1 MAVLVTTAAELNKW
15 RATMPGQRIAFV
27 PTMGALHAGHI
38 RLVERA
44 REIADAVVVSIFV
57 NPTQFGQ
64 GEDFE
69 RYPRTLENDLGLL
82 GDLADVV
89 YAPNVVDVYPPEAP
103 PPVMSAGSAGAGFEG
118 AARPGH
124 FDGMLTVVNRLFDV
138 VDPDVAVFG
147 QKDAQQVHLVRRLA
161 IERGGP
167 EIDVVRTVREDDGL
181 ARSSRNR
188 FLSSEERAA
197 AIAVPEAMRAVAAHI
212 HAGVP
217 AALAAGRAV
226 LAGEPL
232 ARIDYLELVSPADF
246 TPVDDTFH
254 GEATL
259 VVAARFGATRLLD
272 TETITVPENQQ
283 AKGLTPD
290 E

>member
-1 MAVLVTTAAELNKW
+1 MVLLVTTAAELDDW
-15 RATMPGQRIAFV
+15 RATKPGRRVAFV
-27 PTMGALHAGHI
+27 PTMGALHAGHV

-57 NPTQFGQ
+57 NPTQFGR

-69 RYPRTLENDLGLL
+69 RYPRTLDNDVSMLDG
-82 GDLADVV
+82 LADVV
-89 YAPNVVDVYPPEAP
+89 YAPSVDDVYPPDAAP
-103 PPVMSAGSAGAGFEG
+103 AVKSAGPAGDSFEG

-124 FDGMLTVVNRLFDV
+124 FEGMLTVVNRLFDIV
-138 VDPDVAVFG
+138 NPNVAVFG

-161 IERGGP
+161 FERGGP

-181 ARSSRNR
+181 ALSSRNR
-188 FLSSEERAA
+188 YLSSEERSAA
-197 AIAVPEAMRAVAAHI
+197 SAVPGAVWAVAANI
-212 HAGVP
+212 HEGVS

-226 LAGEPL
+226 LAAEPL
-232 ARIDYLELVSPADF
+232 ARLDYLELVSPADF

-272 TETITVPENQQ
+272 TETIPVP
-283 AKGLTPD
+283 
-290 E
+290 

>member
-1 MAVLVTTAAELNKW
+1 MDIIPRIADL
-15 RATMPGQRIAFV
+15 RARLAREASVAFV
-27 PTMGALHAGHI
+27 PTMGALHAGHV
-38 RLVERA
+38 RLAERA

-69 RYPRTLENDLGLL
+69 RYPRTMDNDMKLL
-82 GDLADVV
+82 G
-89 YAPNVVDVYPPEAP
+89 P
-103 PPVMSAGSAGAGFEG
+103 AGTGFEG

-124 FDGMLTVVNRLFDV
+124 FDGMLTVVNRLFDIV
-138 VDPDVAVFG
+138 KPDVAVFG

-161 IERGGP
+161 IERGWP

-188 FLSSEERAA
+188 YLSSEEREA
-197 AIAVPEAMRAVAAHI
+197 AIAVPDSLRAVAAHI
-212 HAGVP
+212 GTGVS

-226 LAGEPL
+226 LTAEPL
-232 ARIDYLELVSPADF
+232 ARLDYLELVSPADF
-246 TPVDDTFH
+246 TPVDNNFH

-259 VVAARFGATRLLD
+259 VVAARFGTTRLLD
-272 TETITVPENQQ
+272 TETIIVP
-283 AKGLTPD
+283 
-290 E
+290 

>member
-1 MAVLVTTAAELNKW
+1 MVLLLTTAAELHTW
-15 RATMPGQRIAFV
+15 RAGKPGQRVAFV
-27 PTMGALHAGHI
+27 PTMGALHEGHI

-57 NPTQFGQ
+57 NPTQFGR

-69 RYPRTLENDLGLL
+69 RYPRTLEDDVNML

-89 YAPNVVDVYPPEAP
+89 YAPGVDDVYPPDAP
-103 PPVMSAGSAGAGFEG
+103 PAVMSAGPAGTGFEG

-124 FDGMLTVVNRLFDV
+124 FNGMLTVVNRLFDIV
-138 VDPDVAVFG
+138 NPDVAVFG
-147 QKDAQQVHLVRRLA
+147 QKDAQQVHLVRRMA

-188 FLSSEERAA
+188 FLSAQERSA
-197 AIAVPEAMRAVAAHI
+197 AIAVPEAVRAVAAHI
-212 HAGVP
+212 GKGVS

-226 LAGEPL
+226 LAAEPL
-232 ARIDYLELVSPADF
+232 ARLEYLELVSPADF

-272 TETITVPENQQ
+272 TETITVPQNQQ

>member
-1 MAVLVTTAAELNKW
+1 VVLLVNTAVELDAW
-15 RATMPGQRIAFV
+15 RATIPGQRVAFV

-44 REIADAVVVSIFV
+44 RELADAVVVSIFV

-69 RYPRTLENDLGLL
+69 RYPRTLGNDMRLL

-89 YAPNVVDVYPPEAP
+89 YAPSVDDVYPPNSP
-103 PPVMSAGSAGAGFEG
+103 PPVKNAGPAGAGFEG
-118 AARPGH
+118 ASRPGH
-124 FDGMLTVVNRLFDV
+124 FDGMLTVVNRLFDI

-147 QKDAQQVHLVRRLA
+147 QKDAQQAFLVRRLA
-161 IERGGP
+161 AERGGP
-167 EIDVVRTVREDDGL
+167 DIDVVRTVREPDGL

-188 FLSSEERAA
+188 YLSPENRAA
-197 AIAVPEAMRAVAAHI
+197 AVAVPDAVRAVAANVD
-212 HAGVP
+212 AGVS

-226 LAGEPL
+226 LAAEPL
-232 ARIDYLELVSPADF
+232 GRLDYLELVSPADF
-246 TPVDDTFH
+246 TPVGENFH

-259 VVAARFGATRLLD
+259 VVAARFGTTRLLD
-272 TETITVPENQQ
+272 TEQIFLP
-283 AKGLTPD
+283 
-290 E
+290 

>member
-1 MAVLVTTAAELNKW
+1 VVLLVTTAAELRDW
-15 RATMPGQRIAFV
+15 RATKPGQRIAFV
-27 PTMGALHAGHI
+27 PTMGALHEGHI

-69 RYPRTLENDLGLL
+69 RYPRTLENDVGLL
-82 GDLADVV
+82 ADLADVV
-89 YAPNVVDVYPPEAP
+89 YAPSVDDVYPPDAP
-103 PPVMSAGSAGAGFEG
+103 PPVKSAGPAGAGFAG

-124 FDGMLTVVNRLFDV
+124 FDGMLTVVNRLFDIV
-138 VDPDVAVFG
+138 NPDVAVFG

-161 IERGGP
+161 RERGGP
-167 EIDVVRTVREDDGL
+167 EIDVVTTVREDDGL
-181 ARSSRNR
+181 ALSSRNR
-188 FLSSEERAA
+188 YLSSDERAA
-197 AIAVPEAMRAVAAHI
+197 ASAVPETVRTVAAQI
-212 HAGVP
+212 NTGVS

-226 LAGEPL
+226 LAAEPL
-232 ARIDYLELVSPADF
+232 ARLEYLELVSPADF

-272 TETITVPENQQ
+272 TEMITVP
-283 AKGLTPD
+283 
-290 E
+290 

>member
-1 MAVLVTTAAELNKW
+1 MVLLLTTAAELHTW
-15 RATMPGQRIAFV
+15 RAGKPGQRVAFV
-27 PTMGALHAGHI
+27 PTMGALHEGHI

-57 NPTQFGQ
+57 NPTQFGR

-69 RYPRTLENDLGLL
+69 RYPRKLEDDVNML
-82 GDLADVV
+82 GDQADVV
-89 YAPNVVDVYPPEAP
+89 YAPGVDDVYPPDAP
-103 PPVMSAGSAGAGFEG
+103 PAVMSAGPAGTGFEG

-124 FDGMLTVVNRLFDV
+124 FNGMLTVVNRLFDIV
-138 VDPDVAVFG
+138 NPDVAVFG

-188 FLSSEERAA
+188 LLSAQERSA
-197 AIAVPEAMRAVAAHI
+197 AIAVPEAVRAVAAHI
-212 HAGVP
+212 GKGVS

-226 LAGEPL
+226 LAAEPL
-232 ARIDYLELVSPADF
+232 ARLDYLELVSPADF

-272 TETITVPENQQ
+272 TETIPVP
-283 AKGLTPD
+283 
-290 E
+290 

>member
-1 MAVLVTTAAELNKW
+1 VVLLVSTAAELHDW
-15 RATMPGQRIAFV
+15 CAAIPGQRVAFV
-27 PTMGALHAGHI
+27 PTMGALHAGHV

-44 REIADAVVVSIFV
+44 REIADVVVVSIFV

-69 RYPRTLENDLGLL
+69 RYPRTLDNDMKLL
-82 GDLADVV
+82 GDLADAV
-89 YAPNVVDVYPPEAP
+89 YAPSVDDVYPPDAP
-103 PPVMSAGSAGAGFEG
+103 PLAKTAGPAGTGFEG

-124 FDGMLTVVNRLFDV
+124 FDGMLTVVNRLFDIV
-138 VDPDVAVFG
+138 KPNVALFG

-161 IERGGP
+161 AERGGP

-197 AIAVPEAMRAVAAHI
+197 AIAVPETLRAVAAQI
-212 HAGVP
+212 DSGVA
-217 AALAAGRAV
+217 AALTAGRAV
-226 LAGEPL
+226 LTAEPL
-232 ARIDYLELVSPADF
+232 ARLDYLELVGPADF
-246 TPVDDTFH
+246 TPVDENFH

-259 VVAARFGATRLLD
+259 VVAARFGTTRLLD
-272 TETITVPENQQ
+272 TETIIVP
-283 AKGLTPD
+283 
-290 E
+290 

>member
-1 MAVLVTTAAELNKW
+1 MVLLVTTAAELRNW
-15 RATMPGQRIAFV
+15 RTTKPSQRLAFV
-27 PTMGALHAGHI
+27 PTMGALHEGHI

-69 RYPRTLENDLGLL
+69 RYPRTLENDLALL
-82 GDLADVV
+82 DDLADVV
-89 YAPNVVDVYPPEAP
+89 YAPSVDDVYPPDAP
-103 PPVMSAGSAGAGFEG
+103 PPVESAGPAGAGFEG

-124 FDGMLTVVNRLFDV
+124 FDGMLTVVNRLFDIV
-138 VDPDVAVFG
+138 NPDVAVFG

-167 EIDVVRTVREDDGL
+167 EIDVVTTVREDDGL

-188 FLSSEERAA
+188 FLSSQERAA
-197 AIAVPEAMRAVAAHI
+197 ASAVPETVRTVAAHI
-212 HAGVP
+212 NTGVS

-226 LAGEPL
+226 LAAEPL
-232 ARIDYLELVSPADF
+232 ARLEYLELVSPADF

-259 VVAARFGATRLLD
+259 VVAARFGTTRLLD
-272 TETITVPENQQ
+272 TESITVPENQQ
-283 AKGLTPD
+283 AKGPQPD

>member
-1 MAVLVTTAAELNKW
+1 VVLLVSTAAGLRDW
-15 RATMPGQRIAFV
+15 RTTIPGQRVAFV

-38 RLVERA
+38 RLAERA
-44 REIADAVVVSIFV
+44 REIADAVVASIFV
-57 NPTQFGQ
+57 NPTQFGE

-69 RYPRTLENDLGLL
+69 RYPRMLENDMRLL

-89 YAPNVVDVYPPEAP
+89 YAPSVDDVYPPGAP
-103 PPVMSAGSAGAGFEG
+103 PLAKTAGPAGTSFEG

-124 FDGMLTVVNRLFDV
+124 FDGMLTVVNRLFDIV
-138 VDPDVAVFG
+138 NPDVAVFG

-161 IERGGP
+161 AERGGP

-197 AIAVPEAMRAVAAHI
+197 AIAVPETLRAVAGQI
-212 HAGVP
+212 DSGVA
-217 AALAAGRAV
+217 AALTAGRAV
-226 LAGEPL
+226 LTAEPL
-232 ARIDYLELVSPADF
+232 ARLDYLELVSPADF
-246 TPVDDTFH
+246 TRVDENFH

-259 VVAARFGATRLLD
+259 VVAARFGTTRLLD
-272 TETITVPENQQ
+272 TETIIVP
-283 AKGLTPD
+283 
-290 E
+290 

>member
-1 MAVLVTTAAELNKW
+1 VVRLVTTAAELRDW
-15 RATMPGQRIAFV
+15 RATKPGQRLAFV
-27 PTMGALHAGHI
+27 PTMGALHEGHI

-69 RYPRTLENDLGLL
+69 RYPRTLENDLALL
-82 GDLADVV
+82 ADLADVV
-89 YAPNVVDVYPPEAP
+89 YAPSVDDVYPPDAP
-103 PPVMSAGSAGAGFEG
+103 PPVKSAGPAGAGFEG

-124 FDGMLTVVNRLFDV
+124 FDGMLTVVNRLFDIV
-138 VDPDVAVFG
+138 NPDVAVFG

-161 IERGGP
+161 GERGRP
-167 EIDVVRTVREDDGL
+167 EIDVVTTVREDDGL

-188 FLSSEERAA
+188 FLSSDERAA
-197 AIAVPEAMRAVAAHI
+197 ASVVPETVRTVAAHI
-212 HAGVP
+212 NTGVS

-226 LAGEPL
+226 LAAEPL
-232 ARIDYLELVSPADF
+232 ARLEYLELVSPADF
-246 TPVDDTFH
+246 TPVDATFH

-259 VVAARFGATRLLD
+259 VVAARFGTTRLLD
-272 TETITVPENQQ
+272 TESITVP
-283 AKGLTPD
+283 
-290 E
+290 

>member
-1 MAVLVTTAAELNKW
+1 VVLLVSTAAELRDW
-15 RATMPGQRIAFV
+15 CAAIPGQRVAFV
-27 PTMGALHAGHI
+27 PTMGALHAGHV
-38 RLVERA
+38 RLAERA
-44 REIADAVVVSIFV
+44 REIADVVVVSIFV

-69 RYPRTLENDLGLL
+69 RYPRTLDNDMKLL

-89 YAPNVVDVYPPEAP
+89 YAPSVDDVYPPDAP
-103 PPVMSAGSAGAGFEG
+103 PLAKPAGTGFEG

-124 FDGMLTVVNRLFDV
+124 FDGMLTVVNRLFDIV
-138 VDPDVAVFG
+138 KPDVAVFG

-188 FLSSEERAA
+188 YLSSEDREA
-197 AIAVPEAMRAVAAHI
+197 AIAVPDSLRAVAAHI
-212 HAGVP
+212 GTGVS

-226 LAGEPL
+226 LTAEPL
-232 ARIDYLELVSPADF
+232 ARLDYLELVSPADF

-259 VVAARFGATRLLD
+259 VVAARFGTTRLLD
-272 TETITVPENQQ
+272 TETIIVP
-283 AKGLTPD
+283 
-290 E
+290 